1 MVISTNNKVINID
14 YDSVLQSIPNHP
26 FINSKHQLLE
36 IVNVIESWD
45 YTRVAKLVARD
56 YPLVYEEFN
65 KYFTQYKYFL
75 VLCVLNQ
82 SDIVSVPN
90 YGVDM
95 IWHGHLIINRDYN
108 KLTQL
113 INNGEIIYHE
123 PD

>member
-1 MVISTNNKVINID
+1 VIKSTLSNLITIN
-14 YDSVLQSIPNHP
+14 YDCVLKCIPNHP
-26 FINSKHQLLE
+26 FIFSKLQLIE
-36 IVNVIESWD
+36 IVNIIENWD
-45 YTRVAKLVARD
+45 YTRVTKLVARD
-56 YPLVYEEFN
+56 YPSVYEEFN

-75 VLCVLNQ
+75 LLCVLNQ

-95 IWHGHLIINRDYN
+95 IWHSHLIINRDYN